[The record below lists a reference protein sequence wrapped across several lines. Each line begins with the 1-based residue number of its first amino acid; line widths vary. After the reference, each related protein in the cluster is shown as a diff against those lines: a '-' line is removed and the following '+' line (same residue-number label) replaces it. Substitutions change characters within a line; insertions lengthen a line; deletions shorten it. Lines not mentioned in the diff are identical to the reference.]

1 MRKTSQK
8 VCIIFRFKKPVKK
21 QDFLQKRLKKLL
33 NHLTA
38 DIFAQK
44 TKKVF
49 RVWDLSSG
57 GQFVRIGEEQFPD
70 VNSIMKKFGMERDD
84 VIYQLCNNSS
94 PDFFPPYSLCK
105 PMQIYMP
112 LGRLIDAWK
121 KARKLEQTLS
131 FLPPSHIQEKAKD
144 LVEEVEKLF

>member
-1 MRKTSQK
+1 MKSTKKKSLILIK
-8 VCIIFRFKKPVKK
+8 INEFR
-21 QDFLQKRLKKLL
+21 Q
-33 NHLTA
+33 
-38 DIFAQK
+38 
-44 TKKVF
+44 KVF
-49 RVWDLSSG
+49 RVRDLSSG